1 MKCLDFSKGAFFFF
15 FFFFTVMT
23 FFGCNELNVNSLNA
37 IQLKCISVN
46 NQ

>member
-1 MKCLDFSKGAFFFF
+1 MKCLDFSKSSF
-15 FFFFTVMT
+15 FFFFTAMT

>member
-1 MKCLDFSKGAFFFF
+1 MKCLDFSKSAFFS
-15 FFFFTVMT
+15 FFFTAMT
-23 FFGCNELNVNSLNA
+23 FFGCNKLNVNSLNA

>member
-1 MKCLDFSKGAFFFF
+1 MKCLDFSKSAFFFF
-15 FFFFTVMT
+15 FTAMT
-23 FFGCNELNVNSLNA
+23 FFGCNELNVHSLNA